1 MIGSLCGL
9 TGPAALRPLL
19 LSRNGAANNIWPKD
33 MLKTTLLAIA
43 LWLITLAAGAA
54 SVVFGEFGTS
64 LWVMVLLLSWLA
76 TLGAPTS
83 IAVLAVTWWWPGG
96 SFTTFLAVATS
107 AALVA
112 QFCGVWLAS
121 RLVQHLRRRAKRV
134 DHSA

>member
-1 MIGSLCGL
+1 
-9 TGPAALRPLL
+9 
-19 LSRNGAANNIWPKD
+19 